1 MKIWICAALA
11 CGLAMAASSG
21 VDVYSTADLHAIGQ
35 KLAAKGQRFQSEN
48 LQHYPGH
55 YTMMAYRSATG
66 SSELHQHEAD
76 IFVVETGDA
85 TLVTGGKIVS
95 PHVEKPGEIRG
106 SSIEGGERHTVRAG
120 DIVHIPANTPHQLL
134 ITNGKPFTYF
144 VVKVTGQ

>member
-1 MKIWICAALA
+1 
-11 CGLAMAASSG
+11 MAASSG